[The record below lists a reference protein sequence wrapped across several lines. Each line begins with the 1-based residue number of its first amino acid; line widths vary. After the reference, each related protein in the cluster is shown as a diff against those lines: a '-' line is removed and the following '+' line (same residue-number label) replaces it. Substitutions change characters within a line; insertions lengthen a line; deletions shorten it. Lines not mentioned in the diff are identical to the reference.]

1 MLYSKKIIQAL
12 VQESFISQIFIAWE
26 KIGHVFV
33 SFLGTRASKSN
44 CGCVAVASK
53 RLNLCNS
60 WWADIFV
67 EAFLQC
73 KGRARRKTE
82 RIWICFGVVSQKRQQ
97 HADTTRVSRVSTMY
111 ASNLGWICA
120 NCLTWTNVKINRE
133 QEFLGRSYKPRTSP
147 NIKSST
153 RASWHMGTLKSSF
166 SDHWLPWEPD
176 PSRPRAN

>member
-97 HADTTRVSRVSTMY
+97 HAATQHAFPGFQQCMHRIWAEFARIVWHEQMSR
-111 ASNLGWICA
+111 LIA
-120 NCLTWTNVKINRE
+120 N
-133 QEFLGRSYKPRTSP
+133 RSFWVEVTSPEHPRT
-147 NIKSST
+147 
-153 RASWHMGTLKSSF
+153 LKAAPVQVGKY
-166 SDHWLPWEPD
+166 WI
-176 PSRPRAN
+176 